1 MAHSSIS
8 PAQLNAAAE
17 TFDLLSTPSRLHI
30 VLHLLDGPLD
40 VSTIAA
46 HTGATVPATSQQL
59 AKLRTA
65 GVVRA
70 TRDGRHQVYEV
81 DDEHIVGILSQ
92 VMSHINPDGATN
104 AAPVDA

>member
-40 VSTIAA
+40 VSTIAE
-46 HTGATVPATSQQL
+46 HIGASVPATSQQL
-59 AKLRTA
+59 AKLRAA
-65 GVVRA
+65 GVVSA

-81 DDEHIVGILSQ
+81 DDDHIIEILSQ
-92 VMSHINPDGATN
+92 VMRHINPDGAIN
-104 AAPVDA
+104 EVHGDE